1 MIKTESFVIII
12 FLFLNFPPNLFCQRK
27 RGLNEKLFLSPF
39 VILSILEPVLMKKFD
54 QRLNF
59 VCFTVTSISIILF
72 VLQSFNLILF
82 NPGFFTSFRI
92 INILFLLLFA
102 FRSRSLTIWILI
114 SIVAGA
120 EFGYDLPEVAKNIQ
134 FLSDIFLRLIK
145 TIIAPLIFATL
156 VNGIAG
162 HNDLKLIG
170 RLGWKSILYFEI
182 VSTIALF
189 IGLLAINISKAG
201 EGLLLPA
208 VANVPEAMVKAHT
221 WSGFL
226 LNMFPENI
234 AKSIYEGNILQVVV
248 FSILFGI
255 AVAKMG
261 DKFRSPL
268 LRFTGSLAEAMFKF
282 THIVMYYAP
291 VAVFAAI
298 AFTIGQLGLD
308 VLTSLLKLLAT
319 LYVALLAFL
328 LLVIFPL
335 VIILKIPFKKYLL
348 AISEPAS
355 IAFATANSESALPAA
370 LESMERFGVPREIVA
385 FVIPTGCSF
394 NLDGT
399 TLYLSLA
406 CVFVAQVAGVHLSV
420 AQQLAMCLVLMLTS
434 KGVAGVSRAS
444 LVVLLGT
451 LSSFGLPTTPV
462 FLILGIDVLMDMAR
476 TTVNVIGNCTAT
488 IVMAKWENSFD
499 NQKAE
504 EFSNEI

>member
-1 MIKTESFVIII
+1 MLVSY
-12 FLFLNFPPNLFCQRK
+12 NL
-27 RGLNEKLFLSPF
+27 
-39 VILSILEPVLMKKFD
+39 
-54 QRLNF
+54 
-59 VCFTVTSISIILF
+59 
-72 VLQSFNLILF
+72 LQLD
-82 NPGFFTSFRI
+82 PGFFTLFRI
-92 INILFLLLFA
+92 LNVLLLVIYA
-102 FRSRSLTIWILI
+102 FRSKSLTVWILV

-120 EFGYDLPEVAKNIQ
+120 EFGHDLPDIAKNIQ

-201 EGLLLPA
+201 SGVILPA
-208 VANVPEAMVKAHT
+208 VANAPETAIKAHS

-234 AKSIYEGNILQVVV
+234 AKSVFDGNILQVVV
-248 FSILFGI
+248 FSIIFGI
-255 AVAKMG
+255 AVAKLSDQYRGTM
-261 DKFRSPL
+261 
-268 LRFTGSLAEAMFKF
+268 LRFTGSLAESMFKF
-282 THIVMYYAP
+282 THIIMYYAP

-319 LYVALLAFL
+319 LYIALIAFL
-328 LLVIFPL
+328 LIVIFPL
-335 VIILKIPFKKYLL
+335 VILLKIPFKKYLL

-355 IAFATANSESALPAA
+355 IAFATANSESALPSA

-385 FVIPTGCSF
+385 FVIPTGYSF

-399 TLYLSLA
+399 SLYLSLA
-406 CVFVAQVAGVHLSV
+406 CVFVAQVAGIDLSV
-420 AQQLAMCLVLMLTS
+420 GQQVAMCFVLMLTS

-488 IVMAKWENSFD
+488 VVMAKWENAFD
-499 NQKAE
+499 QQKAE
-504 EFSNEI
+504 GFTNEI

>member
-1 MIKTESFVIII
+1 MENPNFRPLIPDTEIGIQI
-12 FLFLNFPPNLFCQRK
+12 FNQKMNKVAQYINLACIAV
-27 RGLNEKLFLSPF
+27 S
-39 VILSILEPVLMKKFD
+39 SITAL
-54 QRLNF
+54 
-59 VCFTVTSISIILF
+59 LF
-72 VLQSFNLILF
+72 VLISYQFAEI
-82 NPGFFTSFRI
+82 NPVFFTGFRI
-92 INILFLLLFA
+92 LNVILFLVLA
-102 FRSRSLTIWILI
+102 FQRKSLTVWILI

-120 EFGYDLPEVAKNIQ
+120 EFGYDLPEVARNMQ

-201 EGLLLPA
+201 EGLILPA
-208 VANVPEAMVKAHT
+208 DANAPVAAMKAHS
-221 WSGFL
+221 WSEFL

-234 AKSIYEGNILQVVV
+234 AKSIFEGNILQVVV
-248 FSILFGI
+248 FSIIFGI
-255 AVAKMG
+255 AVAKLGERYKGTM
-261 DKFRSPL
+261 
-268 LRFTGSLAEAMFKF
+268 LRFTEGLAETMFKF
-282 THIVMYYAP
+282 TNIIMYYAP

-298 AFTIGQLGLD
+298 AFTIGHLGLD
-308 VLTSLLKLLAT
+308 VLGSLLKLLAT
-319 LYVALLAFL
+319 LYVALIIFL
-328 LLVIFPL
+328 LTVILPLVIF
-335 VIILKIPFKKYLL
+335 LKIPLKKFIL
-348 AISEPAS
+348 AVSEPAS
-355 IAFATANSESALPAA
+355 IAFATANSESALPSA
-370 LESMERFGVPREIVA
+370 LESMERFGVPREIVS
-385 FVIPTGCSF
+385 FVIPTGYSF

-406 CVFVAQVAGVHLSV
+406 CVFVAQVAGVHLSI
-420 AQQLAMCLVLMLTS
+420 AEQLAMCFVLMLTS

-488 IVMAKWENSFD
+488 VVMAKWENSFD
-499 NQKAE
+499 LQKAE
-504 EFSNEI
+504 NFSNKIA